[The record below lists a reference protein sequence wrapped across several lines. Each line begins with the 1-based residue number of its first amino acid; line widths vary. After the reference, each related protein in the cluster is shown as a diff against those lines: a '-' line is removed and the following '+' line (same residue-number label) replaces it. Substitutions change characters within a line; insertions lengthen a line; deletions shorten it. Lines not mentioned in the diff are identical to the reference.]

1 MKYFRFNLR
10 GFQNDYH
17 RIIPDPHGSLQ
28 SAGRV
33 LIMSIFIAA
42 AGIST
47 ALFIFRATRTLGA
60 VGLLLVSYFFPII
73 DLALAGILLVG
84 MLLNVCWFYLFGSV
98 DLDGAG
104 AANVGFAAVCF
115 GVRVNG
121 HNLNF
126 SAPLSRKLLVFF
138 GLGA

>member
-1 MKYFRFNLR
+1 MFV
-10 GFQNDYH
+10 DY
-17 RIIPDPHGSLQ
+17 
-28 SAGRV
+28 
-33 LIMSIFIAA
+33 
-42 AGIST
+42 
-47 ALFIFRATRTLGA
+47 LFD
-60 VGLLLVSYFFPII
+60 SI
-73 DLALAGILLVG
+73 DL
-84 MLLNVCWFYLFGSV
+84 Y
-98 DLDGAG
+98 GAG